1 MVAGRPPF
9 LGDDAVAIISQHI
22 NTAPVAPTWHNPEVP
37 RALESL
43 IVRCLA
49 KNPDERP
56 ESAAALPEALSA
68 AMTTARIVA
77 AGAAEAEAN
86 PLDRLADGVFVGRE
100 KEMDELRAGLED
112 VLSGRG
118 RLLML

>member
-77 AGAAEAEAN
+77 AGAVQGV
-86 PLDRLADGVFVGRE
+86 RLADGVFVGRE
-100 KEMDELRAGLED
+100 KEMDELRAGL
-112 VLSGRG
+112 
-118 RLLML
+118 